1 VRERSKPGVCPA
13 EVPVS
18 NPREEQPQ
26 RGGSYSVCTAEDFLK
41 QQGLE
46 KPLYLEM
53 EIKEDRLLMPS

>member
-1 VRERSKPGVCPA
+1 VCPA